1 MITEAQLT
9 LQCVRWQSYIISPI
23 MACSATA
30 SLKTNIKAITGNIC
44 RRQRCC
50 SNRSDLCSN
59 ALLEM
64 CTSSVMGH
72 YTKCVSMNYYGFFRL
87 NASSS
92 RHICDDQVCAVSA
105 RDCCRTQIK
114 RCTASV
120 PMYSIVFGIREL
132 YMWRVG
138 RAIGIVRKA
147 APSPWFKFPHSS
159 AQWELTATSETIWWR
174 HL

>member
-9 LQCVRWQSYIISPI
+9 LQCVRWQSYIISRI

-44 RRQRCC
+44 HRQRCC
-50 SNRSDLCSN
+50 SNHSELCSN

-72 YTKCVSMNYYGFFRL
+72 YTKCVSLNYYGFFRL

-92 RHICDDQVCAVSA
+92 RRICDDQL
-105 RDCCRTQIK
+105 RGIRTQRLHIVTQMK
-114 RCTASV
+114 RYAVGADIQYVLWNEGPIRSGGRKSDTKCPKGGSV
-120 PMYSIVFGIREL
+120 TPI
-132 YMWRVG
+132 
-138 RAIGIVRKA
+138 
-147 APSPWFKFPHSS
+147 
-159 AQWELTATSETIWWR
+159 
-174 HL
+174 